1 MDQEAKRLEKRTL
14 TSITVYWKHYRLY
27 HINILIGSN

>member
-1 MDQEAKRLEKRTL
+1 MNQEVKRLEKRAL
-14 TSITVYWKHYRLY
+14 TNITVYWKYNRLY

>member
-1 MDQEAKRLEKRTL
+1 MNQEAKRLEKRAL
-14 TSITVYWKHYRLY
+14 TSITVYWKHNRLY